1 MIKTILTKFNSFV
14 NQKCKNL
21 IFWIIAVLP
30 PNIFMFRWYI
40 EHAELLSYR
49 HIFIVATVFSIG
61 TVLFYW
67 IISRIGKSPQGSA
80 LACVFLWIMFFYI
93 KFLDEKFFFDI
104 TANFSRT
111 IRLLTLAI
119 LVLSLMVLVYII
131 GCRIKRKE
139 CFQILAVFEITVCL
153 LCFIQ
158 ATVVYI
164 SGKTFGDQKNT
175 YKVSFNIEDNS
186 PSPNIYWLFMDGM
199 LGFRAM
205 EYFFDDPQI
214 EFEIQLKERGFFVN
228 REAEFEAFH
237 KTIYVIPALMSPEFY
252 DKVMSPLLISYDP
265 ASRDRLLSS
274 IKATVFDAARMNNEL
289 ITAFNAKDYQTSV
302 VAFGLNHWFLTK
314 VKSFYFK
321 NKKYNVFEPTNDNY
335 DKAEYL
341 LLFLVEKTP
350 LSLFW
355 DNIWYVFGAIK
366 KDLRIK
372 FVERYDFDMNTI
384 YGNLYSG
391 NGISG
396 NDTWNINALFEI
408 FKDPQPRMTII
419 HDLKA
424 HVPYILD
431 EDGSVFRRTK
441 NEKVDVYNYPPQHRF
456 TRDYVIALVDLIIAN
471 DPAAIIVV
479 QADHGLHSS
488 SPEQILSSG
497 GTWNEV
503 RLIYNQTMSA
513 VRIPDKWGGL
523 DAPLDPLNITRVLVN
538 RYVGQNYELLEDH
551 P

>member
-1 MIKTILTKFNSFV
+1 
-14 NQKCKNL
+14 
-21 IFWIIAVLP
+21 
-30 PNIFMFRWYI
+30 MFRWYI
-40 EHAELLSYR
+40 EYAECLYYW
-49 HIFIVATVFSIG
+49 HVFIVAMVFSIG
-61 TVLFYW
+61 TILFYRV
-67 IISRIGKSPQGSA
+67 ISRIGKSPQGSA
-80 LACVFLWIMFFYI
+80 LVCVFFWIMFFYI
-93 KFLDEKFFFDI
+93 RYYYGEFILDI
-104 TANFSRT
+104 VANFSRT

-119 LVLSLMVLVYII
+119 LVLSLTVLVYII

-139 CFQILAVFEITVCL
+139 CFQILAVFEITIFL
-153 LCFIQ
+153 LCFVQ

-164 SGKTFGDQKNT
+164 SGKIFGDSKIT
-175 YKVSFNIEDNS
+175 YKASFNIEDDS

-214 EFEIQLKERGFFVN
+214 EFESQLKEREFLVN

-237 KTIYVIPALMSPEFY
+237 STIYAIPALMNPEFY
-252 DKVMSPLLISYDP
+252 DKVMSLFLISYDP
-265 ASRDRLLSS
+265 VFRDRLLSS
-274 IKATVFDAARMNNEL
+274 IKVTVFDTARMNNEL
-289 ITAFNAKDYQTSV
+289 IAAFNAKGYQTSV
-302 VAFGLNHWFLTK
+302 VAFGLNYWFPTELS
-314 VKSFYFK
+314 SFYFK
-321 NKKYNVFEPTNDNY
+321 NKKYNVFNPPNDKRD

-341 LLFLVEKTP
+341 LFLIVEKTP
-350 LSLFW
+350 LFLFL
-355 DNIWYVFGAIK
+355 DNILYFFGAIK

-372 FVERYDFDMNTI
+372 FVEKTDFDKNTI

-396 NDTWNINALFEI
+396 NDTWNINALFDI
-408 FKDPQPRMTII
+408 LKSPSPRMTII

-431 EDGSVFRRTK
+431 EDGSILRRTK
-441 NEKVDVYNYPPQHRF
+441 NEKTDIYNYPPQHRF
-456 TRDYVIALVDLIIAN
+456 TRNYLIALIDLIIAN
-471 DPAAIIVV
+471 DPDAIIVV
-479 QADHGLHSS
+479 QADHGLHNS

-497 GTWNEV
+497 GTWDEV
-503 RLIYNQTMSA
+503 QLMYNQTMSA